1 MADLLTRD
9 LLLKKQESE
18 ENLSRKK
25 KKDLEK
31 KKKGPGRRDLM
42 RSARVWEQPS
52 QRSRVRK
59 GNQLVRNSPAISSSA
74 AS

>member
-25 KKDLEK
+25 KKDLE

>member
-31 KKKGPGRRDLM
+31 KKGPGRRDLM

-59 GNQLVRNSPAISSSA
+59 GSQLVRNSPAISSSA